1 MSSLRKR
8 YRAENREEP
17 PVSTAPRSGPADS
30 TPTSADT
37 SQEDALKKFTEAD
50 APGSETSPAQT
61 AASDAIKQR
70 LQEMERAAEIERE
83 AINQQP
89 RYADEPQTPTAE
101 QIIESTQLSSRAKAW
116 LREHPEY
123 ISDRAKNSEI
133 IALHSAAMRQ
143 AGGEEWTDN
152 YFRQMEGL
160 LGLRPQQNQR
170 PAAAPV
176 RQQYKGPTL
185 SAPPHR
191 DVPSMTSGRPQSFR
205 EPLTRAEVEIA
216 RAAGISDAE
225 YQRGKERR
233 DREKAAGLHQNG

>member
-50 APGSETSPAQT
+50 APPPSGSETSPAQT

-101 QIIESTQLSSRAKAW
+101 QIIESTQLPWGQSLVAR
-116 LREHPEY
+116 
-123 ISDRAKNSEI
+123 
-133 IALHSAAMRQ
+133 
-143 AGGEEWTDN
+143 
-152 YFRQMEGL
+152 
-160 LGLRPQQNQR
+160 
-170 PAAAPV
+170 
-176 RQQYKGPTL
+176 
-185 SAPPHR
+185 
-191 DVPSMTSGRPQSFR
+191 TS
-205 EPLTRAEVEIA
+205 
-216 RAAGISDAE
+216 
-225 YQRGKERR
+225 
-233 DREKAAGLHQNG
+233 